1 MLISNH
7 AVRLAAAAFFA
18 SCLLASSS
26 SATTVTLSDAS
37 SDEVGF
43 PAATM
48 DGTVEFTV
56 SGNTLTLDVTNDT
69 TGTVRMTE
77 VVFNGSLDVTNLTLD
92 TAPNASGGAALW
104 VFSTSATADVFGTFD
119 YGLEGIKVG
128 NGPSAEF
135 GEVLAGETIQFTFT
149 ISGSGFDASSFSSS
163 ESSAGFSV
171 AAFFAT
177 NGGNGGAY
185 GAAVVPE
192 PSSAVLLMLGLIGL
206 TQLGRRR
213 N

>member
-7 AVRLAAAAFFA
+7 AVRLATAALFA

-26 SATTVTLSDAS
+26 SATTVTISDAS

-48 DGTVEFTV
+48 DGTVEFSV
-56 SGNTLTLDVTNDT
+56 SGNTLTIDVTNDT
-69 TGTVRMTE
+69 TGTMRMTE
-77 VVFNGSLDVTNLTLD
+77 LVFNGSVDVTNLTLD
-92 TAPNASGGAALW
+92 TAPIASGGDALW
-104 VFSTSATADVFGTFD
+104 VFSTSVTADIFGTFD
-119 YGLEGIKVG
+119 YGIDGLKVG
-128 NGPSAEF
+128 GGPSAEY
-135 GEVLAGETIQFTFT
+135 GEVLAGETIQFIFT

-171 AAFFAT
+171 AALFTA

-185 GAAVVPE
+185 GAAVIPE
-192 PSSAVLLMLGLIGL
+192 PSSAVMLMLGLIGL